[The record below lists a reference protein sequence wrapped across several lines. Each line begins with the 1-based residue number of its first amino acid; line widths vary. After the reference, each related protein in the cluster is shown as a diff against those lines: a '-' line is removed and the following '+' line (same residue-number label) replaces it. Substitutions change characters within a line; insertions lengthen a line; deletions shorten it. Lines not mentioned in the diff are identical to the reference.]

1 MLLIS
6 FSTNS
11 VHRMG
16 FLSQIFSSWDHVR
29 PIRLAIVNFSNQLSA
44 ATPLISLYCSLVA
57 GHWKAP
63 CRKWTFVNACHSHM
77 QTARVWRKKKK
88 SVAAHHANHMQSI
101 IWEKKNK
108 NSLSRWEELMP
119 LVSLSNRTGWAF
131 HLCLT
136 RFSRR
141 QKCFFKALLPIGLLL
156 RIKSW
161 LVRLPVETQSFQT
174 RASETHWVSQRPL
187 W

>member
-1 MLLIS
+1 MLLSS

-11 VHRMG
+11 AHRMG
-16 FLSQIFSSWDHVR
+16 FLSQIFSSWDHER

-44 ATPLISLYCSLVA
+44 ATPLISLYWSPVA

-77 QTARVWRKKKK
+77 QTSRVWRKKKK
-88 SVAAHHANHMQSI
+88 VLQRIMQITCKASY
-101 IWEKKNK
+101 EKKNK

-119 LVSLSNRTGWAF
+119 LVWLSNRTGWAF

-136 RFSRR
+136 RFSRG

-161 LVRLPVETQSFQT
+161 LVCLRVETQSFQT